1 MATKKK
7 PPPAITP
14 PFGYGEVAPLQ
25 KTDKVLLHAP
35 GATPDFCRSINALA
49 LSVSEFNIAARDYP
63 IVFASADAGRT
74 YAPFIVLG
82 LADGQN
88 LFVDA
93 AGAWDVTT
101 YVPAFVRRY
110 PFCISRL
117 HVQSEQRSQKVACV
131 ARTHLD
137 RRGVPLFDAAGEPTP
152 QWQAARRLIEEYEKD
167 LDATAQMCA
176 FFGDLDLFSPFTFQ
190 VRQSEAPD
198 LTLQGMHRIDEQKL
212 KALEPSKHKELVAQG
227 LMGKIYAHIHSLENF
242 ARLYQRA
249 VERARAPAKRKSA
262 KRKSK

>member
-7 PPPAITP
+7 PPLAITP

-25 KTDKVLLHAP
+25 KTDKVRLPAP
-35 GATPDFCRSINALA
+35 GATPDFCRSVNALA
-49 LSVSEFNIAARDYP
+49 LSFTEFNIAARDYP
-63 IVFASADAGRT
+63 IVFASADAGKS
-74 YAPFIVLG
+74 YAPVVVLG

-101 YVPAFVRRY
+101 YLPAFVRRY

-117 HVQSEQRSQKVACV
+117 RVQGEQRSAKVACV
-131 ARTHLD
+131 ARAHLD
-137 RRGVPLFDAAGEPTP
+137 RRGVSLFDAAGEPTP
-152 QWQAARRLIEEYEKD
+152 QWQAALRLIEGYEND

-176 FFGDLDLFSPFTFQ
+176 LFGDLGLFSPFTFQ
-190 VRQSEAPD
+190 VMQDEAPG
-198 LTLQGMHRIDEQKL
+198 LTVQGMHRIDEQKL
-212 KALEPSKHKELVAQG
+212 KALDPSAHKELVTRG

-249 VERARAPAKRKSA
+249 VARARAPAKRKPV
-262 KRKSK
+262 KRKRK